1 MNPRPSD
8 EEMRAEID
16 YRNRRIKRKIDQG
29 LPIESTFGDR
39 AYIAALEWVLGID
52 EDLSDD

>member
-1 MNPRPSD
+1 MSTKPSE

-29 LPIESTFGDR
+29 LPIERTYGDS

>member
-16 YRNRRIKRKIDQG
+16 YRNRRIKRKIDQN
-29 LPIESTFGDR
+29 LPIERTFGDR
-39 AYIAALEWVLGID
+39 MYIAALEWVLGID

>member
-16 YRNRRIKRKIDQG
+16 YRNRRIMRKIDQG
-29 LPIESTFGDR
+29 LPIERTFGDGM
-39 AYIAALEWVLGID
+39 YIAALEWVLGID
-52 EDLSDD
+52 KDLSDD